1 MYKVIFGGVYKVKF
15 LRVYKGIV
23 LSGKCYANRPARNP
37 RIFAFLLTK
46 VDANRGS

>member
-1 MYKVIFGGVYKVKF
+1 MYKVIFRGVYKVKF

-23 LSGKCYANRPARNP
+23 PSSKYYVNRPVRNP
-37 RIFAFLLTK
+37 RIFAFLLIK